1 MFEERKFGMRNAARA
16 VFATA
21 AAMCAAGVIAA
32 VPWSG
37 KPVLD
42 DPQEFHFAIVAD
54 RTGRE
59 RPGFFMKA
67 MQSLNLLR
75 PEFVICVGDLINGVY
90 GAADGVKEARR
101 QQKDLKDHLDV
112 LDMRFYQVVGNHDIN
127 LGWPKNRVAHDA
139 SKQVWQ
145 ETYGTNTYYDFMH
158 KGCHFVCLDSMDGR
172 DGRVPP
178 QGITDEQYAWARK
191 AIANHADARWTFIF
205 MHMPL
210 DWCSDK
216 WLAFERDINAL
227 NYTVFCGDWHNHVK
241 AVRHGKNY
249 YMIGTTGGVLDYSAT
264 GDDLRYGILD
274 SITWVTVTKK
284 EPVVSNIALS
294 GIHGDE
300 IQRCATTKGWM
311 ETALDY
317 PDHYTEPPE
326 RYSGITNP
334 AIVPK
339 EVMSTDRYDWHF
351 RHAMITRNND
361 FVIKPD
367 VVLAGDAIAHY
378 WSGPYC
384 LGDKEYAT
392 ETWLASGLFKRHR
405 VMNMG
410 FGGDRTQNLLWR
422 ILHGELEG
430 TSPKAIVLLIGAD
443 NLRAGNTPGQTA
455 EGIVECVRA
464 LHGAAPQA
472 QVFVYGVFPFGEKAS
487 DPCRARVKETNARV
501 AEALAADAKATF
513 RDIGGKFLDAN
524 GDLPK
529 DVMHDFL
536 HPTAK
541 GYAIWEEAIL
551 SDLSSLPPGK

>member
-1 MFEERKFGMRNAARA
+1 MKNAARA
-16 VFATA
+16 ALATA
-21 AAMCAAGVIAA
+21 AAMCAAAA
-32 VPWSG
+32 TAAEPWTG
-37 KPVLD
+37 KPILD
-42 DPQEFHFAIVAD
+42 DPQEFHFAIVPD
-54 RTGRE
+54 RMGGE
-59 RPGFFMKA
+59 RPDVFKKA

-75 PEFVICVGDLINGVY
+75 PEFVVSVGDLVQGVY
-90 GAADGVKEARR
+90 SAADGVKEARR
-101 QQKDLKDHLDV
+101 QQKDLRDHLDL
-112 LDMRFYQVVGNHDIN
+112 LDMRFYPVVGNHDIN
-127 LGWPKNRVAHDA
+127 LGWPQNRAAHDA

-172 DGRVPP
+172 DGRVPL
-178 QGITDEQYAWARK
+178 QGITDGQYAWARK
-191 AIANHADARWTFIF
+191 AIADHADARWTFIF

-216 WLAFERDINAL
+216 WLAFERDIGAL

-249 YMIGTTGGVLDYSAT
+249 YMIGTAGGVRDYSAT

-274 SITWVTVTKK
+274 SVTWVTVTKK
-284 EPVVSNIALS
+284 GPVVSNIALS

-317 PDHYTEPPE
+317 PDHHTEPPE
-326 RYSGITNP
+326 RYSGVTNP
-334 AIVPK
+334 AVVPK
-339 EVMSTDRYDWHF
+339 EVMSAGDYDWHF

-367 VVLAGDAIAHY
+367 VVLAGDSIAHY

-384 LGDKEYAT
+384 LGDKDYAT

-405 VMNMG
+405 VLNMG
-410 FGGDRTQNLLWR
+410 FGGDCTQNLLWR
-422 ILHGELEG
+422 IRHGELEG
-430 TSPKAIVLLIGAD
+430 TSPKAVVLLIGMN
-443 NLRAGNTPGQTA
+443 NLRAGNTPEQTA

-472 QVFVYGVFPFGEKAS
+472 QVFVYGVFPCGEKAS
-487 DPCRARVKETNARV
+487 DPCRTLVKATNARV
-501 AEALAADAKATF
+501 AQALAADAKATF
-513 RDIGGKFLDAN
+513 RDIGEELLDAN
-524 GDLPK
+524 GDIPK
-529 DVMHDFL
+529 DVMHDFF

-541 GYAIWEEAIL
+541 GYAIWERAIL
-551 SDLSSLPPGK
+551 SDLPPGR